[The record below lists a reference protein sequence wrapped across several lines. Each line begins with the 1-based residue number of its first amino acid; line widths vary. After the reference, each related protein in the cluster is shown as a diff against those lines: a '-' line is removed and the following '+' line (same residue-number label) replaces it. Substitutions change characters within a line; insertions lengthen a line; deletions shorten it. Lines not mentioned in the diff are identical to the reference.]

1 VFLIFYGLFIFCE
14 NFSCSPSGQFVHIC
28 FRLYVHTS
36 VFFVPE
42 IYRLISRKTMADAG
56 AAPTAAIP
64 QGQGISLNAANVNAP
79 EKKAGGCC

>member
-1 VFLIFYGLFIFCE
+1 MLFLL
-14 NFSCSPSGQFVHIC
+14 IC
-28 FRLYVHTS
+28 FMVYEISQVHPH
-36 VFFVPE
+36 VKVLVPLFFSYFLLE